1 MGIRPSLLELP
12 RNRTDGAGR
21 PWRYP
26 PTFFVG
32 MARDTAMADWIN
44 LDAEKLKSQVRAPDQ
59 ATLPQLR
66 ISTDASMQQR
76 TCGWLRC
83 MLVTATPNQ
92 PTICSAQFRHP
103 GRRTT

>member
-44 LDAEKLKSQVRAPDQ
+44 LDAEKLKSQV
-59 ATLPQLR
+59 
-66 ISTDASMQQR
+66 
-76 TCGWLRC
+76 G
-83 MLVTATPNQ
+83 
-92 PTICSAQFRHP
+92 
-103 GRRTT
+103 